1 MERKANEAAA
11 AAAYEEFEPFCRWQR
26 KEDHDILEIHLQEF
40 KREQLKVQ
48 ISNYGILKISG
59 ERTTSD
65 ASRKTRFYKEV
76 PVPSTKYDTP
86 AIRAKFVSGCL
97 YITLPKW
104 KNSAPDIGE
113 NTTPKM
119 EQTPKRTAELAAKD
133 EPKASPA
140 DPKEQAVVS
149 GSGGEF
155 QGRRMAKVAVSLA
168 ATAVL
173 VAYVVYMYK
182 ATIGEVDD
190 DCVL

>member
-1 MERKANEAAA
+1 MPVV
-11 AAAYEEFEPFCRWQR
+11 F
-26 KEDHDILEIHLQEF
+26 QEF

-65 ASRKTRFYKEV
+65 ASRKARFYKEV

-104 KNSAPDIGE
+104 KNSAPDNSE
-113 NTTPKM
+113 NTTPKI
-119 EQTPKRTAELAAKD
+119 EQTPKRPAED
-133 EPKASPA
+133 QPKASP
-140 DPKEQAVVS
+140 DPKEQAVGGLG
-149 GSGGEF
+149 GSECEF
-155 QGRRMAKVAVSLA
+155 QGRKWAELSRRMGKVAVSLA
-168 ATAVL
+168 ATAAAVAVL

-190 DCVL
+190 D